1 MGNKNNESQLE
12 VKELSSEKLVA
23 ERKRVL
29 AHCLNLE
36 CQTEHLKILIE
47 KLNKLSIEREN
58 VLFQNKD
65 EFLKDISNLYLKR
78 TTMCK
83 DIEVV
88 NNKKQHLEKSIINL
102 KDRISFID
110 KLLMR

>member
-1 MGNKNNESQLE
+1 MDNKNNINQLE
-12 VKELSSEKLVA
+12 TKKLSSEKLVA

-29 AHCLNLE
+29 THCLNLE
-36 CQTEHLKILIE
+36 CQSEHLKILIE
-47 KLNKLSIEREN
+47 KLNMLSSEREN
-58 VLFQNKD
+58 VLFQNKE

-78 TTMCK
+78 ASMGK
-83 DIEVV
+83 DIEGVKS
-88 NNKKQHLEKSIINL
+88 KKQHLDKSIANL